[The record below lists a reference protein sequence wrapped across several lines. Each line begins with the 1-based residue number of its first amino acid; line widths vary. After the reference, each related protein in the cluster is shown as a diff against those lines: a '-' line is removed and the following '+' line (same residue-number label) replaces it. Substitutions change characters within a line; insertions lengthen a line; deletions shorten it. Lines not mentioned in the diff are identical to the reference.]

1 MFIVE
6 MTGNFV
12 NKKKGEKILIEEA
25 LYFYTLHHMKAHLF

>member
-6 MTGNFV
+6 MTGNI
-12 NKKKGEKILIEEA
+12 NKKKGEKILIEA